1 MRVAQPAD
9 QSESES
15 GPGAV
20 ATDRNMS
27 SSDTFVFAR
36 IAMQSARHGPLWET
50 DAPALVDRVTASV
63 RILAA
68 RPTSVIKRRWLWI
81 EPEQ

>member
-1 MRVAQPAD
+1 MPVAQPAD

-20 ATDRNMS
+20 ATDRNVRS
-27 SSDTFVFAR
+27 TDTLISQKSPCSQRVVVR
-36 IAMQSARHGPLWET
+36 CGKRMLGREPIA
-50 DAPALVDRVTASV
+50 TASV

-68 RPTSVIKRRWLWI
+68 RPASVTKRRWLWI